1 MGAFCAPVRVV
12 VPHLSCP
19 TLPPCHAQAYEAGDW
34 TKATSRLFECQK
46 ILKDDFPA
54 RALINVM
61 SRFNFNAP
69 ADWSGSRHL
78 TEK

>member
-19 TLPPCHAQAYEAGDW
+19 TLPPCRAQAYEAGDW

-46 ILKDDFPA
+46 ILKDVKRIAGKSPFFFTFYDMDMPA
-54 RALINVM
+54 FA
-61 SRFNFNAP
+61 F
-69 ADWSGSRHL
+69 
-78 TEK
+78 KY